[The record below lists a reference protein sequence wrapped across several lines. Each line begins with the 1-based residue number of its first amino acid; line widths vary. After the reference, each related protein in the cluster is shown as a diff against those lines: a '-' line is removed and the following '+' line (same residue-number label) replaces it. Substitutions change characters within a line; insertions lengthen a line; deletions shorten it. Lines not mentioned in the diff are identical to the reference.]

1 MQRALHLLRRLGG
14 GGSRSQTAPVAFPGS
29 AGDDAGLDAFASE
42 TPVVRTRPRTDAA
55 HRSGIPWL
63 PVALAALVVIQAG
76 PTFLWLQGRLTGARG
91 VQSVLSATAPPG
103 DPAGAVAT
111 AGLAPPCEAPPV
123 PVPSAELTTSSSGGG
138 GTTKVVQAGATAP
151 TAAPTPTASP
161 AGAVAGRLAVS
172 APVAMH
178 IYSRGKV
185 VGTTEAETVLLP
197 VGRHE
202 LEFVSDETGYR
213 TRQTVSIGAGR
224 TSSIRLEPPSG
235 TLHVNALP
243 WAEVWLD
250 GRRVGET
257 PIGNLQ
263 ARIGL
268 HDVVFRHPEL
278 GERKTTVLVT
288 LKGPARVSMDLRGK

>member
-14 GGSRSQTAPVAFPGS
+14 GGSRSQTASAALPGS
-29 AGDDAGLDAFASE
+29 AGDETGLDAFASE
-42 TPVVRTRPRTDAA
+42 TPAPATPPRTNAV
-55 HRSGIPWL
+55 HPSGIPWL
-63 PVALAALVVIQAG
+63 PAALAAVVVLQAG
-76 PTFLWLQGRLTGARG
+76 PTFLWLQGRLTAQKN
-91 VQSVLSATAPPG
+91 VQSVAPANASPA
-103 DPAGAVAT
+103 DSAGAVAT
-111 AGLAPPCEAPPV
+111 SGLAPPCEAPPV
-123 PVPSAELTTSSSGGG
+123 PVPAAAATTPSTGGG
-138 GTTKVVQAGATAP
+138 GTPKVVHAAGSAP
-151 TAAPTPTASP
+151 APAPAPPP

-197 VGRHE
+197 VGSHE
-202 LEFVSDETGYR
+202 LEFVSEEAGYR
-213 TRQTVSIGAGR
+213 TRQTVSIQAGR
-224 TSSIRLEPPSG
+224 TSTIRLAPPSG

-250 GRRVGET
+250 NRRIGET

-263 ARIGL
+263 TGIGVHEVL
-268 HDVVFRHPEL
+268 FRHPEL

-288 LKGPARVSMDLRGK
+288 LKGPARVSMDLREK